1 MKKAVLAL
9 VLFLM
14 LFLFCACENK
24 SDEHDENPSSS
35 VEESGAAASVT
46 SIPDQDTAPS
56 GTDAAG
62 SVSAAEGSAAEDDS
76 EMEDGGPYD
85 VYPYDIGADKAAVD
99 ISSPDIVV
107 GDNLYATQINDW
119 YINFGDYDGKTVEIE
134 GYYVD
139 LDGYSFVGRKG
150 PSCPYC
156 SGGYVS
162 FEFSADE
169 DLSVL
174 VSESSWI
181 RVTGIL
187 REGAM
192 YPGGGQD
199 PYPFYYI
206 EALRL
211 EEMDA
216 VGVDTVSN

>member
-14 LFLFCACENK
+14 LSLFCACENK
-24 SDEHDENPSSS
+24 SDEHAENTGSSG
-35 VEESGAAASVT
+35 EESEAAASET
-46 SIPDQDTAPS
+46 SVPDTAPS
-56 GTDAAG
+56 GTDASG
-62 SVSAAEGSAAEDDS
+62 SVSAAEDSAAENGS
-76 EMEDGGPYD
+76 EIENSEPYD
-85 VYPYDIGADKAAVD
+85 VYPYDIEADKAAVD
-99 ISSPDIVV
+99 ISDPDIVV

-119 YINFGDYDGKTVEIE
+119 YINFEDYDGKIVEIE

-139 LDGYSFVGRKG
+139 LGGYSFVGRKG

-162 FEFSADE
+162 FEFSTDE
-169 DLSVL
+169 DLSAL

-206 EALRL
+206 EALRM

-216 VGVDTVSN
+216 VGVDTVTN

>member
-1 MKKAVLAL
+1 
-9 VLFLM
+9 M
-14 LFLFCACENK
+14 LFLFCASENK
-24 SDEHDENPSSS
+24 SMSMTKIHRLPWRNP
-35 VEESGAAASVT
+35 GAAHLRPPFRFRYRAFR
-46 SIPDQDTAPS
+46 
-56 GTDAAG
+56 TDAAG
-62 SVSAAEGSAAEDDS
+62 FVSAAEGSAAEDDS

-174 VSESSWI
+174 VSESWI

-187 REGAM
+187 RDGAM
-192 YPGGGQD
+192 YPGGGRIRTRCIYTRRSGSRD
-199 PYPFYYI
+199 GTLSASTP
-206 EALRL
+206 EH
-211 EEMDA
+211 
-216 VGVDTVSN
+216 